1 MAQIKIPAIY
11 MRGGSSKGVFFHE
24 MDLPTDRSARD
35 EIFLRTIGSPDP
47 YGRQLNGMGGGVSSV
62 SKAVIIGKPSRA
74 DADLDYTFAQVAVG
88 APKVDYASNC
98 GNLSSAVG
106 PFAIDSGLM
115 TNSLTEPGDETRQ
128 VMIHNTNS
136 GKLIRST
143 VPLEDGQARVEGEFE
158 IPGVGGSGARIRLDF
173 LDPGG
178 TTTGAL
184 LPTGNPV
191 DTVQIDGAGAFEMSM
206 VDSSVP
212 CVFLDAARFG
222 LTGSET
228 VAELES
234 QPDLMDLVE
243 RVRRAAAVKMGLA
256 KASGEAPG
264 TAPKLGLVARPQ
276 TYKTLAGDTVFPDTA
291 DLSARIW
298 SMGQVHRVL
307 PLTGAM
313 CLAVACRIP
322 GTICHDLMIAGE
334 GNVRLANPSGVL
346 PLDAR
351 VEVRNDGV
359 TALQVTA
366 YRTARTLME
375 GKILIPAP
383 IQD

>member
-1 MAQIKIPAIY
+1 MAQIRIPATY
-11 MRGGSSKGVFFHE
+11 MRGGSSKGVFFHAG
-24 MDLPTDRSARD
+24 DLPDDAAERDR
-35 EIFLRTIGSPDP
+35 IFLKTIGSPDP

-62 SKAVIIGKPSRA
+62 SKAVIIGPSSRP

-88 APKVDYASNC
+88 APDVDYSSNC

-106 PFAIDSGLM
+106 PFAIDAGLM
-115 TNSLTEPGDETRQ
+115 EQSLAAPGPDSRA

-143 VPLEDGQARVEGEFE
+143 VPLEDGLARVEGDFD
-158 IPGVGGSGARIRLDF
+158 IPGVGGSGARIQLDF

-191 DTVQIDGAGAFEMSM
+191 DRITVDGAGEFEMSM
-206 VDSSVP
+206 VDSSTP
-212 CVFLDAARFG
+212 CVFLEAAGFG
-222 LTGSET
+222 LDGSES
-228 VAELES
+228 VVDLEARA
-234 QPDLMDLVE
+234 DLMDLIE
-243 RVRRAAAVKMGLA
+243 RVRCVAAVHMGLA
-256 KASGEAPG
+256 KTPDQAAGA
-264 TAPKLGLVARPQ
+264 APKLGLVAPPRA
-276 TYKTLAGDTVFPDTA
+276 YRTLAGNQIAPEAA
-291 DLSARIW
+291 DIAARIW

-322 GTICHDLMIAGE
+322 GTVCHALAG
-334 GNVRLANPSGVL
+334 GVDAGLDVRLANPSGVL

-351 VEVRNDGV
+351 VELESGKAIAR
-359 TALQVTA
+359 QVTA

-375 GKILIPAP
+375 GNVLIPAVG
-383 IQD
+383 

>member
-1 MAQIKIPAIY
+1 MAQIRIPATY
-11 MRGGSSKGVFFHE
+11 MRGGSSKGVFFHAG
-24 MDLPTDRSARD
+24 DLPDDAAERDRV
-35 EIFLRTIGSPDP
+35 FLKTIGSPDP

-62 SKAVIIGKPSRA
+62 SKAVIIGPSSRP

-88 APKVDYASNC
+88 APDVDYSSNC

-106 PFAIDSGLM
+106 PFAIDAGLM
-115 TNSLTEPGDETRQ
+115 EQSLAAPGPDSRA

-143 VPLEDGQARVEGEFE
+143 VPLEDGLARVEGDFE
-158 IPGVGGSGARIRLDF
+158 IPGVGGSGARIQLDF

-191 DTVQIDGAGAFEMSM
+191 DRITVDGAGEFEMSM
-206 VDSSVP
+206 VDSSTP
-212 CVFLDAARFG
+212 CVFLEAARFG
-222 LTGSET
+222 LDGSES
-228 VAELES
+228 VADLEARA
-234 QPDLMDLVE
+234 DLMDLIE
-243 RVRRAAAVKMGLA
+243 RVRCVAAVHMGLA
-256 KASGEAPG
+256 KTPDQAAGA
-264 TAPKLGLVARPQ
+264 APKLGLVAPPRA
-276 TYKTLAGDTVFPDTA
+276 YRTLAGNQIAPEAA
-291 DLSARIW
+291 DIAARIW

-322 GTICHDLMIAGE
+322 GTVCHALAG
-334 GNVRLANPSGVL
+334 GVDAGLDVRLANPSGVL
-346 PLDAR
+346 PLDAW
-351 VEVRNDGV
+351 VELESGKAVAR
-359 TALQVTA
+359 QVTA

-375 GKILIPAP
+375 GNVLIPAVG
-383 IQD
+383 

>member
-1 MAQIKIPAIY
+1 MAQIRIPATY
-11 MRGGSSKGVFFHE
+11 MRGGSSKGVFFHQA
-24 MDLPTDRSARD
+24 DLPAERGARD

-62 SKAVIIGKPSRA
+62 SKAVIIGEPSRP

-88 APKVDYASNC
+88 APQVDYASNC

-106 PFAIDSGLM
+106 PFAIDAGLM
-115 TNSLTEPGDETRQ
+115 TKSLVAPGGESRQ
-128 VMIHNTNS
+128 VLIHNTNS
-136 GKLIRST
+136 GKIIRST
-143 VPLEDGQARVEGEFE
+143 VPLEDGQARIEGDFE
-158 IPGVGGSGARIRLDF
+158 IPGVGGSGARIQLDF

-191 DTVQIDGAGAFEMSM
+191 DTVEIDGAGAFEMSM

-222 LTGSET
+222 LSGSET
-228 VAELES
+228 VSELEARS
-234 QPDLMDLVE
+234 DLMALVE
-243 RVRRAAAVKMGLA
+243 QVRCVAAVHMGLA
-256 KASGEAPG
+256 KTPEDAPG
-264 TAPKLGLVARPQ
+264 SAPKLGLVARPR
-276 TYKTLAGDTVFPDTA
+276 TYRTLAGDTVLPEA
-291 DLSARIW
+291 SDLSARIW

-322 GTICHDLMIAGE
+322 GTVCHDLVIDRE
-334 GNVRLANPSGVL
+334 GDVRLANPSGVL

-359 TALQVTA
+359 NVLQVTA
-366 YRTARTLME
+366 YRTARALME
-375 GKILIPAP
+375 GSILIPAP
-383 IQD
+383 D

>member
-1 MAQIKIPAIY
+1 MAQIRIPATY
-11 MRGGSSKGVFFHE
+11 MRGGSSKGVFFHAG
-24 MDLPTDRSARD
+24 DLPDDAAERDR
-35 EIFLRTIGSPDP
+35 IFLKTIGSPDP

-62 SKAVIIGKPSRA
+62 SKAVIIGPSSRP

-88 APKVDYASNC
+88 APDVDYSSNC

-106 PFAIDSGLM
+106 PFAIDAGLM
-115 TNSLTEPGDETRQ
+115 EQSLAAPGPDSRA

-143 VPLEDGQARVEGEFE
+143 VPLEDGLARVEGDFE
-158 IPGVGGSGARIRLDF
+158 IPGVGGSGARIQLDF

-191 DTVQIDGAGAFEMSM
+191 DRITVDGAGEFEMSM
-206 VDSSVP
+206 VDSSTP
-212 CVFLDAARFG
+212 CVFLEAARFG
-222 LTGSET
+222 LDGSES
-228 VAELES
+228 VADLEARA
-234 QPDLMDLVE
+234 DLMDLIE
-243 RVRRAAAVKMGLA
+243 RVRCVAAVHMGLA
-256 KASGEAPG
+256 KTPDQAAGA
-264 TAPKLGLVARPQ
+264 APKLGLVAPPRA
-276 TYKTLAGDTVFPDTA
+276 YRTLAGNQITPEAA
-291 DLSARIW
+291 DIAARIW

-322 GTICHDLMIAGE
+322 GTVCHALAG
-334 GNVRLANPSGVL
+334 GVDAGLDVRLANPSGVL

-351 VEVRNDGV
+351 VELESGKAVAR
-359 TALQVTA
+359 QVTA

-375 GKILIPAP
+375 GNVLIPAVG
-383 IQD
+383 

>member
-1 MAQIKIPAIY
+1 MAQIRIPATY
-11 MRGGSSKGVFFHE
+11 MRGGSSKGVFFHAG
-24 MDLPTDRSARD
+24 DLPDDAAERDRV
-35 EIFLRTIGSPDP
+35 FLKTIGSPDP

-62 SKAVIIGKPSRA
+62 SKAVIIGPSSRP

-88 APKVDYASNC
+88 APDVDYSSNC

-106 PFAIDSGLM
+106 PFAIDAGLM
-115 TNSLTEPGDETRQ
+115 EQSLAAPGPDSRA

-143 VPLEDGQARVEGEFE
+143 VPLEDGLARVEGDFE
-158 IPGVGGSGARIRLDF
+158 IPGVGGSGARIQLDF

-191 DTVQIDGAGAFEMSM
+191 DRITVDGAGEFEMSM
-206 VDSSVP
+206 VDSSTP
-212 CVFLDAARFG
+212 CVFLEAARFG
-222 LTGSET
+222 LDGSES
-228 VAELES
+228 VADLEARA
-234 QPDLMDLVE
+234 DLMDLIE
-243 RVRRAAAVKMGLA
+243 RVRCVAAVHMGLA
-256 KASGEAPG
+256 KTPDQAAGA
-264 TAPKLGLVARPQ
+264 APKLGLVAPPRA
-276 TYKTLAGDTVFPDTA
+276 YRTLAGNQIAPEAA
-291 DLSARIW
+291 DIAARIW

-322 GTICHDLMIAGE
+322 GTVCHALAG
-334 GNVRLANPSGVL
+334 GVDAGLDVRLANPSGVL

-351 VEVRNDGV
+351 VELESGKAVAR
-359 TALQVTA
+359 QVTA

-375 GKILIPAP
+375 GNVLIPAVG
-383 IQD
+383 

>member
-1 MAQIKIPAIY
+1 MAQIRIPATY

-24 MDLPTDRSARD
+24 GDLPAEQGARD

-62 SKAVIIGKPSRA
+62 SKAVIIGKPSRP

-106 PFAIDSGLM
+106 PFAIDTGLM
-115 TNSLTEPGDETRQ
+115 ANSLVTPEGDRRQ
-128 VMIHNTNS
+128 VLIHNTNS
-136 GKLIRST
+136 SKIIRST
-143 VPLEDGQARVEGEFE
+143 VPLENGQARVEGDFE
-158 IPGVGGSGARIRLDF
+158 IPGVGGQGARIQLDF

-184 LPTGNPV
+184 LPTGNPT
-191 DTVQIDGAGAFEMSM
+191 DTVTIDGAGEFEMSM

-212 CVFLDAARFG
+212 CVFIDAARFG

-228 VAELES
+228 VAELEA
-234 QPDLMDLVE
+234 QPDLMNLVE
-243 RVRRAAAVKMGLA
+243 RVRCVAAVHMGLA
-256 KASGEAPG
+256 KTPEEAPG
-264 TAPKLGLVARPQ
+264 TAPKLGLVARPRV
-276 TYKTLAGDTVFPDTA
+276 YATLAGETVPPEAA
-291 DLSARIW
+291 DLSTRIW

-322 GTICHDLMIAGE
+322 GTVCHQLMASSE
-334 GNVRLANPSGVL
+334 GDVRLANPSGVL

-351 VEVRNDGV
+351 VEVSNQGV
-359 TALQVTA
+359 TATQVTA

-375 GKILIPAP
+375 GAVLIPALS
-383 IQD
+383 

>member
-1 MAQIKIPAIY
+1 MAQIRIPATY

-24 MDLPTDRSARD
+24 ADLPAERAARD
-35 EIFLRTIGSPDP
+35 EIFLGTIGSPDP

-88 APKVDYASNC
+88 APRVDYASNC

-106 PFAIDSGLM
+106 PFAIDTGLM
-115 TNSLTEPGDETRQ
+115 ARGLVAPGDESRQ
-128 VMIHNTNS
+128 VLIHNTNS
-136 GKLIRST
+136 GKIIRST
-143 VPLEDGQARVEGEFE
+143 VPLEKNQARVEGDFE
-158 IPGVGGSGARIRLDF
+158 IPGVGGTGARIQLDF

-184 LPTGNPV
+184 LPTGNPI
-191 DTVQIDGAGAFEMSM
+191 DTITVDGAGDFEMSM

-228 VAELES
+228 VAELEA
-234 QPDLMDLVE
+234 QTDLMDLVE
-243 RVRRAAAVKMGLA
+243 RVRCVAAVRMGLA
-256 KASGEAPG
+256 ETPEEAPG

-276 TYKTLAGDTVFPDTA
+276 VYNTLSGETVFPDA
-291 DLSARIW
+291 SDLSARIW

-322 GTICHDLMIAGE
+322 GTICHGLMINRE
-334 GNVRLANPSGVL
+334 GDVRLANPSGVL

-359 TALQVTA
+359 TALHVTA

-375 GKILIPAP
+375 GNILIPDP
-383 IQD
+383 G

>member
-1 MAQIKIPAIY
+1 MAQIRIPATY
-11 MRGGSSKGVFFHE
+11 MRGGSSKGVFFHAG
-24 MDLPTDRSARD
+24 DLPDDAAERDR
-35 EIFLRTIGSPDP
+35 IFLKTIGSPDP

-62 SKAVIIGKPSRA
+62 SKAVIIGPSSRP

-88 APKVDYASNC
+88 APDVDYSSNC

-106 PFAIDSGLM
+106 PFAIDAGLM
-115 TNSLTEPGDETRQ
+115 EQSLAAPGPDSRA

-143 VPLEDGQARVEGEFE
+143 VPLEDGLARVEGDFE
-158 IPGVGGSGARIRLDF
+158 IPGVGGSGARIQLDF

-191 DTVQIDGAGAFEMSM
+191 DRITVDGAGEFEMSM
-206 VDSSVP
+206 VDSSTP
-212 CVFLDAARFG
+212 CVFLEAARFG
-222 LTGSET
+222 LDGSES
-228 VAELES
+228 VADLEARA
-234 QPDLMDLVE
+234 DLMDLIE
-243 RVRRAAAVKMGLA
+243 RVRCVAAVHMGLA
-256 KASGEAPG
+256 KTPDQAAGA
-264 TAPKLGLVARPQ
+264 APKLGLVAPPRA
-276 TYKTLAGDTVFPDTA
+276 YRTLAGNQIAPEAA
-291 DLSARIW
+291 DIAARIW

-322 GTICHDLMIAGE
+322 GTVCHALAG
-334 GNVRLANPSGVL
+334 GVDAGLDVRLANPSGVL

-351 VEVRNDGV
+351 VELESGKAIAR
-359 TALQVTA
+359 QVTA

-375 GKILIPAP
+375 GNVLIPAVG
-383 IQD
+383 

>member
-1 MAQIKIPAIY
+1 MAQIRIPATY

-24 MDLPTDRSARD
+24 GDLPADRETRD

-62 SKAVIIGKPSRA
+62 SKAVIIGKPSRP

-106 PFAIDSGLM
+106 PFAIDAGLM
-115 TNSLTEPGDETRQ
+115 ANSLVIPEGDRRQ
-128 VMIHNTNS
+128 VLIHNTNS
-136 GKLIRST
+136 SKIIRST
-143 VPLEDGQARVEGEFE
+143 VPLEEGQARVEGDFE
-158 IPGVGGSGARIRLDF
+158 IPGVGGRGARIQLDF

-184 LPTGNPV
+184 LPTGNPT
-191 DTVQIDGAGAFEMSM
+191 DTVTIDGAGEFEMSM
-206 VDSSVP
+206 IDSSVP
-212 CVFLDAARFG
+212 CVFIDAARFG

-228 VAELES
+228 VAELEA
-234 QPDLMDLVE
+234 QTDLMDLVE
-243 RVRRAAAVKMGLA
+243 RVRCVAAVQMGLA
-256 KASGEAPG
+256 KTPEEAPG

-276 TYKTLAGDTVFPDTA
+276 TYATLAGETVPPEAA
-291 DLSARIW
+291 DLSTRIW

-322 GTICHDLMIAGE
+322 GTVCHQLMASSE
-334 GNVRLANPSGVL
+334 GDVRLANPSGIL

-351 VEVRNDGV
+351 VEVSNQGV
-359 TALQVTA
+359 TATQVTA

-375 GKILIPAP
+375 GVVLIPALG
-383 IQD
+383 

>member
-1 MAQIKIPAIY
+1 MAQIRIPATY
-11 MRGGSSKGVFFHE
+11 MRGGSSKGVFFHAG
-24 MDLPTDRSARD
+24 DLPDDAAERDR
-35 EIFLRTIGSPDP
+35 IFLKTIGSPDP

-62 SKAVIIGKPSRA
+62 SKAVIIGPSSRP

-88 APKVDYASNC
+88 APDVDYSSNC

-106 PFAIDSGLM
+106 PFAIDAGLM
-115 TNSLTEPGDETRQ
+115 EQSLAAPGPDSRA

-143 VPLEDGQARVEGEFE
+143 VPLEDGLARVEGDFE
-158 IPGVGGSGARIRLDF
+158 IPGVGGSGARIQLDF

-191 DTVQIDGAGAFEMSM
+191 DRITVDGAGEFEMSM
-206 VDSSVP
+206 VDSSTP
-212 CVFLDAARFG
+212 CVFLEAARFG
-222 LTGSET
+222 LDGSES
-228 VAELES
+228 VADLEARA
-234 QPDLMDLVE
+234 DLMDLIE
-243 RVRRAAAVKMGLA
+243 RVRCVAAVHMGLA
-256 KASGEAPG
+256 KTPDQAAGA
-264 TAPKLGLVARPQ
+264 APKLGLVAPPRA
-276 TYKTLAGDTVFPDTA
+276 YRTLAGNQITPETA
-291 DLSARIW
+291 DIAARIW

-322 GTICHDLMIAGE
+322 GTVCHALAG
-334 GNVRLANPSGVL
+334 GVDAGLDVRLANPSGVL

-351 VEVRNDGV
+351 VELESGKAVAR
-359 TALQVTA
+359 QVTA

-375 GKILIPAP
+375 GNVLIPAVG
-383 IQD
+383 

>member
-1 MAQIKIPAIY
+1 MAQIRIPATY
-11 MRGGSSKGVFFHE
+11 MRGGSSKGVFFHRR
-24 MDLPTDRSARD
+24 DLPAERGAWD
-35 EIFLRTIGSPDP
+35 EIFLKTIGSPDP

-62 SKAVIIGKPSRA
+62 SKAVIIGEASRP

-88 APKVDYASNC
+88 QPRVDYASNC

-106 PFAIDSGLM
+106 PFAIDTGLM
-115 TNSLTEPGDETRQ
+115 TKSLVAPGGESRQ
-128 VMIHNTNS
+128 VLIHNTNS
-136 GKLIRST
+136 GKIIRST
-143 VPLEDGQARVEGEFE
+143 VPLEDGQARVEGDFE
-158 IPGVGGSGARIRLDF
+158 IPGVGGCGARIRLDF

-191 DTVQIDGAGAFEMSM
+191 DTVHVEGAGVFEMSM

-222 LTGSET
+222 LSGSET
-228 VAELES
+228 VAELEARS
-234 QPDLMDLVE
+234 ELMDLVE
-243 RVRRAAAVKMGLA
+243 RVRRVAAVHMGLA
-256 KASGEAPG
+256 KTPEEAPG

-276 TYKTLAGDTVFPDTA
+276 TYQTLAGETVLPEA
-291 DLSARIW
+291 SDLSTRIW

-322 GTICHDLMIAGE
+322 GTICHDLMIG
-334 GNVRLANPSGVL
+334 GDGDVRLANPSGVL
-346 PLDAR
+346 PLDAQ

-359 TALQVTA
+359 TARQVTA

-375 GKILIPAP
+375 GNILIPTP
-383 IQD
+383 D

>member
-1 MAQIKIPAIY
+1 MAQIRIPATY
-11 MRGGSSKGVFFHE
+11 MRGGSSKGVFFHAG
-24 MDLPTDRSARD
+24 DLPDDAAERDR
-35 EIFLRTIGSPDP
+35 IFLKTIGSPDP

-62 SKAVIIGKPSRA
+62 SKAVIIGPSSRP

-88 APKVDYASNC
+88 APDVDYSSNC

-106 PFAIDSGLM
+106 PFAIDAGLM
-115 TNSLTEPGDETRQ
+115 EQSLAAPGPDSRA

-143 VPLEDGQARVEGEFE
+143 VPLEDGLARVEGDFD
-158 IPGVGGSGARIRLDF
+158 IPGVGGSGARIQLDF

-191 DTVQIDGAGAFEMSM
+191 DRITVDGAGEFEMSM
-206 VDSSVP
+206 VDSSTP
-212 CVFLDAARFG
+212 CVFLEAAGFG
-222 LTGSET
+222 LDGSES
-228 VAELES
+228 VVDLEARA
-234 QPDLMDLVE
+234 DLMDLIE
-243 RVRRAAAVKMGLA
+243 RVRCVAAVHMGLA
-256 KASGEAPG
+256 KTPDQAAGA
-264 TAPKLGLVARPQ
+264 APKLGLVAPPRA
-276 TYKTLAGDTVFPDTA
+276 YRTLAGNQIAPEAA
-291 DLSARIW
+291 DIAARIW
-298 SMGQVHRVL
+298 SMGQVHRVF

-322 GTICHDLMIAGE
+322 GTVCHALAG
-334 GNVRLANPSGVL
+334 GVDAGLDVRLANPSGVL

-351 VEVRNDGV
+351 VELESGKAIAR
-359 TALQVTA
+359 QVTA

-375 GKILIPAP
+375 GNVLIPAVG
-383 IQD
+383 

>member
-1 MAQIKIPAIY
+1 MAQIRIPATY

-24 MDLPTDRSARD
+24 GDLPANRETRD

-62 SKAVIIGKPSRA
+62 SKAVIIGKPSRP

-106 PFAIDSGLM
+106 PFAIDAGLM
-115 TNSLTEPGDETRQ
+115 ANSLVIPEGDRRQ
-128 VMIHNTNS
+128 VLIHNTNS
-136 GKLIRST
+136 SKIIRST
-143 VPLEDGQARVEGEFE
+143 VPLEEGQARVEGDFE
-158 IPGVGGSGARIRLDF
+158 IPGVGGRGARIQLDF

-184 LPTGNPV
+184 LPTGNPT
-191 DTVQIDGAGAFEMSM
+191 DTVTIDGAGEFEMSM
-206 VDSSVP
+206 IDSSVP
-212 CVFLDAARFG
+212 CVFIDAARFG

-228 VAELES
+228 VAELEA
-234 QPDLMDLVE
+234 QTDLMDLVE
-243 RVRRAAAVKMGLA
+243 RVRCVAAVQMGLA
-256 KASGEAPG
+256 KTPEEAPG

-276 TYKTLAGDTVFPDTA
+276 TYATLAGETVPPEAA
-291 DLSARIW
+291 DLSTRIW

-322 GTICHDLMIAGE
+322 GTVCHQLMASSE

-351 VEVRNDGV
+351 VEVSNQGV
-359 TALQVTA
+359 TATQVTA

-375 GKILIPAP
+375 GVVLIPALG
-383 IQD
+383 

>member
-1 MAQIKIPAIY
+1 MAQIRIPATY
-11 MRGGSSKGVFFHE
+11 MRGGSSKGVFFHAG
-24 MDLPTDRSARD
+24 DLPDDAAERDR
-35 EIFLRTIGSPDP
+35 IFLKTIGSPDP

-62 SKAVIIGKPSRA
+62 SKAVIIGPSSRP

-88 APKVDYASNC
+88 APDVDYSSNC

-106 PFAIDSGLM
+106 PFAIDAGLM
-115 TNSLTEPGDETRQ
+115 EQSLAAPGSDSRA

-143 VPLEDGQARVEGEFE
+143 VPLEDGLARVEGDFE
-158 IPGVGGSGARIRLDF
+158 IPGVGGSGARIQLDF

-191 DTVQIDGAGAFEMSM
+191 DRITVDGAGEFEMSM
-206 VDSSVP
+206 VDSSTP
-212 CVFLDAARFG
+212 CVFLEAARFG
-222 LTGSET
+222 LDGSES
-228 VAELES
+228 VADLEARA
-234 QPDLMDLVE
+234 DLMDLIE
-243 RVRRAAAVKMGLA
+243 RVRCVAAVHMGLA
-256 KASGEAPG
+256 KTPDQAAGA
-264 TAPKLGLVARPQ
+264 APKLGLVAPPRA
-276 TYKTLAGDTVFPDTA
+276 YRTLAGNQITPEAA
-291 DLSARIW
+291 DIAARIW

-322 GTICHDLMIAGE
+322 GTVCHVLAG
-334 GNVRLANPSGVL
+334 GVDAGLDVRLANPSGVL

-351 VEVRNDGV
+351 VELESGKAVAR
-359 TALQVTA
+359 QVTA

-375 GKILIPAP
+375 GNVLIPAVG
-383 IQD
+383 

>member
-1 MAQIKIPAIY
+1 MAQTRIPAIY
-11 MRGGSSKGVFFHE
+11 MRGGSSKGVFFHAA
-24 MDLPTDRSARD
+24 DLPEDRSARD
-35 EIFLRTIGSPDP
+35 RIFLRTIGSPDP

-62 SKAVIIGKPSRA
+62 SKAVVIGPPSRT

-88 APKVDYASNC
+88 APDVDYSSNC

-106 PFAIDSGLM
+106 PFAIDTGLM
-115 TNSLTEPGDETRQ
+115 ADSLVAPGPDSRV

-143 VPLEDGQARVEGEFE
+143 VPLEDGLARVEGDFQ
-158 IPGVGGSGARIRLDF
+158 IPGVAGGGARIQLDF

-184 LPTGNPV
+184 LPTGKPLDRV
-191 DTVQIDGAGAFEMSM
+191 TVEGAGEFEMSM
-206 VDSSVP
+206 VDSSTP
-212 CVFLDAARFG
+212 CVFLEASRFG
-222 LTGSET
+222 LDGSES
-228 VAELES
+228 VADLEARA
-234 QPDLMDLVE
+234 DLMALVE
-243 RVRRAAAVKMGLA
+243 RVRCVAAVHMGLA
-256 KASGEAPG
+256 KSPDQAAGA
-264 TAPKLGLVARPQ
+264 APKLGLVARPRA
-276 TYKTLAGDTVFPDTA
+276 YRTLAGNQVAPDAA
-291 DLSARIW
+291 DLAARIW

-322 GTICHDLMIAGE
+322 GTVCHALAGDVE
-334 GNVRLANPSGVL
+334 GGRDVRLANPSGVL

-351 VEVRNDGV
+351 VEIEGGRVVAR
-359 TALQVTA
+359 QVTA

-375 GKILIPAP
+375 GNVLIPASG
-383 IQD
+383 

>member
-1 MAQIKIPAIY
+1 MAQIRIPATY
-11 MRGGSSKGVFFHE
+11 MRGGSSKGVFFHAG
-24 MDLPTDRSARD
+24 DLPDDAAERDRV
-35 EIFLRTIGSPDP
+35 FLKTIGSPDP

-62 SKAVIIGKPSRA
+62 SKAVIIGPSSRP

-88 APKVDYASNC
+88 APDVDYSSNC

-106 PFAIDSGLM
+106 PFAIDAGLM
-115 TNSLTEPGDETRQ
+115 EQSLAAPGPDSRA

-143 VPLEDGQARVEGEFE
+143 VPLEDGLARVEGDFE
-158 IPGVGGSGARIRLDF
+158 IPGVGGSGARIQLDF

-191 DTVQIDGAGAFEMSM
+191 DRITVDGAGEFEMSM
-206 VDSSVP
+206 VDSSTP
-212 CVFLDAARFG
+212 CVFLEAARFG
-222 LTGSET
+222 LDGSES
-228 VAELES
+228 VVDIEARA
-234 QPDLMDLVE
+234 DLMDLIE
-243 RVRRAAAVKMGLA
+243 RVRCVAAVHMGLA
-256 KASGEAPG
+256 KTPDQAAGA
-264 TAPKLGLVARPQ
+264 APKLGLVAPPRA
-276 TYKTLAGDTVFPDTA
+276 YRTLAGNQIAPEAA
-291 DLSARIW
+291 DIAARIW

-322 GTICHDLMIAGE
+322 GTVCHALAG
-334 GNVRLANPSGVL
+334 GVDAGLDVRLANPSGVL

-351 VEVRNDGV
+351 VELESGKAIAR
-359 TALQVTA
+359 QVTA

-375 GKILIPAP
+375 GNVLIPAVG
-383 IQD
+383 

>member
-1 MAQIKIPAIY
+1 MAQIRIPAIY
-11 MRGGSSKGVFFHE
+11 MRGGSSKGVFFHAA
-24 MDLPTDRSARD
+24 DLPADREAWD
-35 EIFLRTIGSPDP
+35 PIFLKTIGSPDP
-47 YGRQLNGMGGGVSSV
+47 YDRQLNGMGGGVSSV
-62 SKAVIIGKPSRA
+62 SKAVVIGPPSRP

-88 APKVDYASNC
+88 APNVDYSSNC

-106 PFAIDSGLM
+106 PFAIDTGLM
-115 TNSLTEPGDETRQ
+115 AKSLASPGTDSRA

-143 VPLEDGQARVEGEFE
+143 VPLEDGLARVEGDFE
-158 IPGVGGSGARIRLDF
+158 IPGVGGSGARIQLDF

-191 DTVQIDGAGAFEMSM
+191 DRVTVEGAGEFEMSM
-206 VDSSVP
+206 VDSSTP

-222 LTGSET
+222 LDGSES
-228 VAELES
+228 VADLEARA
-234 QPDLMDLVE
+234 DLMDLIE
-243 RVRRAAAVKMGLA
+243 KVRCVAAVHMGLA
-256 KASGEAPG
+256 ASPDRAAGA
-264 TAPKLGLVARPQ
+264 APKLGLVARPRA
-276 TYKTLAGDTVFPDTA
+276 YHTLAGNLVEPQAA
-291 DLSARIW
+291 DLAARIW

-313 CLAVACRIP
+313 CLAVACRVP
-322 GTICHDLMIAGE
+322 GTICHAMAGD
-334 GNVRLANPSGVL
+334 VDVDQDIRLANPSGVL

-351 VEVRNDGV
+351 VEREGNRIVAR
-359 TALQVTA
+359 QVTA

-375 GKILIPAP
+375 GNVLIPASG
-383 IQD
+383 